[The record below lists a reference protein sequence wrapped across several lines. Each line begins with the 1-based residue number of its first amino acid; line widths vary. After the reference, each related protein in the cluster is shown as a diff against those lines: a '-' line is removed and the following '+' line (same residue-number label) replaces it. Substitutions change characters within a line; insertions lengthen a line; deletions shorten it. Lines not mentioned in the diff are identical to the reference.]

1 MRNVQRNLILKSTV
15 LANILVIY
23 IYVPYFA
30 NILENTFKIS
40 SLYQYIIYMTLA
52 IVAIGTTMSI
62 NKRVFAF
69 LLIFFA
75 MIFVNC
81 MVVPYQYYVFIEGI
95 QALVGI
101 IVPCLCVSNNLFN
114 LNIFIEKWWRFSRL
128 NLPLVLVAIIL
139 FKQGLVHYSIFTSI
153 CVPNVFI
160 GSYMVL
166 QGIEKK
172 KWLYVNVAFNILV
185 TAVLGGRMSAA
196 ISACMI
202 LFAYVYSGRIKL
214 WKKLIII
221 VGLVIAAYILL
232 NNLIEIL
239 YWISQKLEQYGM
251 QSRSVTLLINQI
263 KSNGIYLTNRDYIYS
278 ACIEYVKGRMG
289 LPGGFGI
296 PLYITSGEYYYAH
309 NVILQLLT
317 FFGIWG
323 TIIVIG
329 ITLIRSRTLK
339 YIAPVR
345 CRQFIYFLLL
355 CYVGIGMTG
364 SSIWIHYLS
373 TIFIAIFFFGNSEL
387 YQSIDVDRIEIES

>member
-52 IVAIGTTMSI
+52 IVATGTTMSI

-69 LLIFFA
+69 LFIFFA
-75 MIFVNC
+75 MILVNY
-81 MVVPYQYYVFIEGI
+81 MIVPYQYYVFIEGI

-114 LNIFIEKWWRFSRL
+114 LNIFVEKWWMFSRL

-232 NNLIEIL
+232 NNLIELL

-251 QSRSVTLLINQI
+251 QSRSVILLINQI
-263 KSNGIYLTNRDYIYS
+263 KSNEIYLTNRDYIYS

-345 CRQFIYFLLL
+345 CRKFIYFLLL

-387 YQSIDVDRIEIES
+387 YQSIDVDRIEIED